1 VRLLA
6 PTDDIVVITSEE
18 PFLRGSVEL
27 RHFLGPLRRRS
38 DNLRVGVGPV
48 DVSTA
53 GPIAWLLA
61 EGTETAT
68 SEDHVAR
75 HRYRMTMVL
84 EGHRDHWL
92 VRQVHGSSP
101 HRAEFRRA
109 CDR

>member
-1 VRLLA
+1 VRLVA

-18 PFLRGSVEL
+18 PFLRGSVEP
-27 RHFLGPLRRRS
+27 RHFSDRYVDGPTTYAWEWDRY
-38 DNLRVGVGPV
+38 

-53 GPIAWLLA
+53 GPVAWLLA
-61 EGTETAT
+61 EGTRDSDERGP
-68 SEDHVAR
+68 VAR

-84 EGHRDHWL
+84 ERHRDHWL